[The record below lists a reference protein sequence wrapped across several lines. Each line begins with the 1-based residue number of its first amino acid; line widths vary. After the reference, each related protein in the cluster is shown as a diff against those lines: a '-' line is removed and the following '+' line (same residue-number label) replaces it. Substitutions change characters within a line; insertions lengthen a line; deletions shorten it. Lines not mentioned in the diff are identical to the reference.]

1 MSHKNNVKKS
11 QQYSIAGKSV
21 GQGEGRQ
28 GCVWLPHQ
36 GDTGT
41 VDSAPK
47 HSYLKSQRN
56 TSFSE
61 NISLC
66 ILNSLDLLCSKFWR
80 DGGQGVK
87 KELEE
92 AIGEPY

>member
-1 MSHKNNVKKS
+1 MPHKSNVKKS
-11 QQYSIAGKSV
+11 QQYSITGKSV

-47 HSYLKSQRN
+47 HSYLKSQ
-56 TSFSE
+56 
-61 NISLC
+61 
-66 ILNSLDLLCSKFWR
+66 
-80 DGGQGVK
+80 
-87 KELEE
+87 
-92 AIGEPY
+92 